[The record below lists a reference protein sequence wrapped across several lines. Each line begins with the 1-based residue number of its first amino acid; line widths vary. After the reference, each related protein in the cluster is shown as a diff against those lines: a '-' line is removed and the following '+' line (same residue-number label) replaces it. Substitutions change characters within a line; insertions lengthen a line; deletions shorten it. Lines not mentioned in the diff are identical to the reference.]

1 MKDLFIKNDIQK
13 QWLEKIYKNEAEFK
27 SRSAE
32 TDELAK
38 FPMENIQELVRM
50 GYTSLT
56 LPKEYGGEGLKVYD
70 MVLFQ
75 ETIASF
81 DSATG
86 LSIGWHM
93 GTTGELYE
101 KKLWS
106 DDRLNF
112 FAKEVLDGAL
122 VNRAVSEA
130 QTGSPT
136 RGGRPGTTAVKKDGR
151 WVISGRKNFTTMSP
165 ALTYF
170 LTSAWIEEKGA
181 IGFFLLHKDTEGL
194 SIEETWDVIAM
205 RGTESHD
212 LILDNVIADE
222 SMLVEINEGPRGNKI
237 NAWVLHIPAC
247 YLGIAQAARDYAIQ
261 FANEHSPNS
270 IKGTISELPNVQR
283 LLGEIELELMRAR
296 HFLYNV
302 AEAYDDVDRRQLI
315 ANELGAVKH
324 TVTNAALSIVDKAMR
339 VAGAKSLQRSNPL
352 QRYYRDVRAGLHN
365 PPMDDMT
372 IQKLAM
378 AAIEEQKRKR
388 LFIDVKTGEP
398 PTR

>member
-1 MKDLFIKNDIQK
+1 MKDLFIKNGIQK
-13 QWLEKIYKNEAEFK
+13 QWLDYLYKKEAEFK

-32 TDELAK
+32 TDEQAK
-38 FPMENIQELVRM
+38 FPKENIQELVKM

-56 LPKEYGGEGLKVYD
+56 LAKEYGGEGLRVYD

-81 DSATG
+81 DAATG
-86 LSIGWHM
+86 LSIGWHL
-93 GTTGELYE
+93 GTVGELYE

-136 RGGRPGTTAVKKDGR
+136 RGGRPGTTAVKEDGR
-151 WVISGRKNFTTMSP
+151 WVINGRKNFTTMSP

-170 LTSAWIEEKGA
+170 LTSAWIEEKEA

-194 SIEETWDVIAM
+194 SIEETWDVISM

-212 LILDNVIADE
+212 LILENVKVDD
-222 SMLVEINEGPRGNKI
+222 SMLVEINDGPRGNKI
-237 NAWVLHIPAC
+237 NGWVMHIPAC

-296 HFLYNV
+296 HFLYHV
-302 AEAYDDVDRRQLI
+302 AEAYDDEKRRPLI

-324 TVTNAALSIVDKAMR
+324 TVTNSAISIVDKAMR

-372 IQKLAM
+372 IQKLAA
-378 AAIEEQKRKR
+378 AAIEQGKKKAES
-388 LFIDVKTGEP
+388 IN
-398 PTR
+398 